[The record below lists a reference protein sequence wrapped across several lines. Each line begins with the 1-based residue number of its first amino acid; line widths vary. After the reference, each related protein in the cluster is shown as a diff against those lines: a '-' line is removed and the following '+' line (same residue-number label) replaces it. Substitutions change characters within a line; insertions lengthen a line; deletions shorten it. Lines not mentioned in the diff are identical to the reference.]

1 MLQYYTYVFLFIQP
15 HNIFTCFKDTVA
27 HILVMGASVFGLHLR
42 LSCTIF
48 TGTRLLGCFWSESS
62 NWCFTTCV
70 TCEVCTL
77 TGWNWERSG
86 SNCFSWFNNT
96 EVTFGTTNVDSYV
109 FTSVFFRRLSEKSH
123 RHTVSGVYYNIYW
136 VVSSVFPSSQKTVPI

>member
-1 MLQYYTYVFLFIQP
+1 M
-15 HNIFTCFKDTVA
+15 FTCFKDTVA
-27 HILVMGASVFGLHLR
+27 HILVTGASVFGLLLR

-48 TGTRLLGCFWSESS
+48 TGTRLLGCFWTESS

-77 TGWNWERSG
+77 TGWNWDRSG

-109 FTSVFFRRLSEKSH
+109 LTTSIFFKRLSENLY
-123 RHTVSGVYYNIYW
+123 RYTVSHVYGLPTIL
-136 VVSSVFPSSQKTVPI
+136 SRFKCASPSPQKNLFGPVYANNYSLSIL

>member
-1 MLQYYTYVFLFIQP
+1 M
-15 HNIFTCFKDTVA
+15 FTCFKDTVA
-27 HILVMGASVFGLHLR
+27 HILVTDASVFGLLLR

-48 TGTRLLGCFWSESS
+48 TGTRLLGCFWTESS

-77 TGWNWERSG
+77 TGWNCDRSG

-109 FTSVFFRRLSEKSH
+109 LTSIFFRRLSENLY
-123 RHTVSGVYYNIYW
+123 RHTISNLLYQVI
-136 VVSSVFPSSQKTVPI
+136 SSVYSLPKKPFWPSI